1 VAFHLAAGRQSCPK
15 NIPLV
20 ARDGGIIPQSAGK
33 SNSITVERKMEML
46 QYPLGLLTLLA
57 VSILIYFGV
66 GHRVLDRLRLSDRA
80 ALGVIAAIIVG
91 SFIDIPVTSRLN
103 INLGGVIPII
113 LAVYVLAGA
122 GKAYE
127 WIRAVVAAGVTA
139 AILLLVS
146 RVLGAEPEQMFIDPI
161 YIYPLVA
168 GTVAYIAGRSRR
180 GAFFAAVMGVFA
192 LDVGH
197 FIWLLR
203 TGNPGVV
210 NLGGGGAF
218 DALVLSGILAVLL
231 AEGVGEILQRVQG
244 GPEVEGRPEELVKN
258 LREPQPEPVRKPV
271 PEQDA
276 ERNEDGA

>member
-1 VAFHLAAGRQSCPK
+1 M
-15 NIPLV
+15 
-20 ARDGGIIPQSAGK
+20 
-33 SNSITVERKMEML
+33 ERKMNML

-66 GHRVLDRLRLSDRA
+66 GHRVLDRLRLTDRA

-91 SFIDIPVTSRLN
+91 SFIDIPVTSRLT

-113 LAVYVLAGA
+113 LAIYVLVGA

-127 WIRAVVAAGVTA
+127 WIRAIVAAGVTA
-139 AILLLVS
+139 GLLFLVG
-146 RVLGAEPEQMFIDPI
+146 RVLGAEQEQMFIDPI

-168 GTVAYIAGRSRR
+168 GTVGYIAGRSRR

-197 FIWLLR
+197 FIWLMR
-203 TGNPGVV
+203 TGSPGVV

-231 AEGVGEILQRVQG
+231 AEGVGEILERVQG

-258 LREPQPEPVRKPV
+258 LREPQPEPARKPV